1 MKHASETFEQFRDR
15 VLKLL
20 ERLPL
25 DAIDRTIESINDDR
39 LIPLFRQKGPEPNI
53 RTVLES
59 KTLEIGFIFFFYT
72 ASRSS
77 ACQRSAQAISL
88 SSHLKSFRKV
98 TLASSS
104 PIHAEE
110 QVGGLQN
117 VLKNYFQWR

>member
-1 MKHASETFEQFRDR
+1 M
-15 VLKLL
+15 LKLL

-25 DAIDRTIESINDDR
+25 HAIDRTIESINDDR

-53 RTVLES
+53 

-104 PIHAEE
+104 PIRAEE

-117 VLKNYFQWR
+117 VLKNYFQWG

>member
-59 KTLEIGFIFFFYT
+59 KTLEIRFIFFFYT

-104 PIHAEE
+104 PIHVEE

>member
-59 KTLEIGFIFFFYT
+59 KTLEIGLYIFFLHSITFK
-72 ASRSS
+72 R
-77 ACQRSAQAISL
+77 L
-88 SSHLKSFRKV
+88 PKV
-98 TLASSS
+98 GPSNKFELPSK
-104 PIHAEE
+104 II
-110 QVGGLQN
+110 
-117 VLKNYFQWR
+117 

>member
-1 MKHASETFEQFRDR
+1 MKHASETFEQFRGR

-59 KTLEIGFIFFFYT
+59 KTLEIGFIFFFNT

>member
-59 KTLEIGFIFFFYT
+59 KTLEIGFIFFFFT
-72 ASRSS
+72 
-77 ACQRSAQAISL
+77 QHHVQA
-88 SSHLKSFRKV
+88 
-98 TLASSS
+98 LAKGR
-104 PIHAEE
+104 PR
-110 QVGGLQN
+110 Q
-117 VLKNYFQWR
+117 